1 MPTFIK
7 LHSWKPYTLKSSMIL
22 EIITYILC
30 FFSLIIAFVDN
41 TFSIKMYNITAIT
54 CLLALIL
61 RGRQKNYNIKNI
73 ILPLSIFLIG
83 FLDLIWYSVFKVDN
97 SPFRAT
103 YHSYL

>member
-54 CLLALIL
+54 CL
-61 RGRQKNYNIKNI
+61 
-73 ILPLSIFLIG
+73 
-83 FLDLIWYSVFKVDN
+83 
-97 SPFRAT
+97 
-103 YHSYL
+103 

>member
-7 LHSWKPYTLKSSMIL
+7 LHSWKPYTPKSSMIL

-61 RGRQKNYNIKNI
+61 RGR
-73 ILPLSIFLIG
+73 
-83 FLDLIWYSVFKVDN
+83 
-97 SPFRAT
+97 
-103 YHSYL
+103 

>member
-22 EIITYILC
+22 EIITYILS

-54 CLLALIL
+54 CLLALI
-61 RGRQKNYNIKNI
+61 
-73 ILPLSIFLIG
+73 
-83 FLDLIWYSVFKVDN
+83 
-97 SPFRAT
+97 
-103 YHSYL
+103 